1 MGDEGAEFKATEG
14 SRCCPW
20 WHRVRLLTPRRSLCF
35 EGRPCR
41 GAGDDAPALAGLI
54 RIAVVGAGRELPV
67 APVGPGRRLAALLRR
82 LPGLRHEEGGGRGSL
97 SH

>member
-1 MGDEGAEFKATEG
+1 MLSVVAPRPAAHPTAESVLRGAVLPG
-14 SRCCPW
+14 
-20 WHRVRLLTPRRSLCF
+20 
-35 EGRPCR
+35 CR
-41 GAGDDAPALAGLI
+41 GAGDDTPALAGLI
-54 RIAVVGAGRELPV
+54 RIAVVGAGREFPV